1 MPWRRRTSPR
11 HRFVSVAQRHVVEV
25 EVRGVAGV
33 AVVVVVEPEDDRL
46 AGGELVLKVTFVHAV
61 VPDGQTLSRFA
72 SVVPEVLRICAWIW
86 SYVIVSV
93 QWG

>member
-1 MPWRRRTSPR
+1 MKADALAGQLVGRVGSRAT
-11 HRFVSVAQRHVVEV
+11 ALVE
-25 EVRGVAGV
+25 GFLSAAM